1 MFDNLNISDELK
13 NLSEE
18 ERKYALDIL
27 GEISKKGSSKK
38 FDDLRYAD
46 YEEIPVDIY
55 TFLHDPNY
63 LGKGLINEEGKY
75 TVFPYWEK
83 KLKEVFPDNITTRY
97 NTFILS
103 GAIGLGKS
111 FIAVLCILYQLYRMM
126 CLKDPYIH
134 YGLQPIDK
142 ITFAFMNITL
152 DASKGV
158 GWDKAQSLLQAS
170 PWFMSKGTVS
180 GRDTL
185 VWQPPKGIELIAGSQ
200 SRHIIGR
207 AVFSAFFDEI
217 SFQLNQDVN
226 KQIEKAKTL
235 INTAQARMISRF
247 MHGEYNPT
255 LLLLAS
261 SKRTEQSFLETFIDT
276 KKKKESKTTLIV
288 DEPQWVIRTDK
299 DSPNKFYV
307 AVGNKFLDSEV
318 LPLNVSEADLDIY
331 RNRGFTLLKVP
342 MGYYEQFLDDIDI
355 ALTDCAGI
363 STSNTTRYISGPRLV
378 SVKNYNIK
386 NPFSKDIIE
395 VGNGLDDKTQYWDY
409 FDLNQIDPTLKSRPM
424 YIHLDM
430 SISGDK
436 TGIAGI
442 WIIGKKP
449 PAEGQQP
456 SKELYYRLAFSV
468 AIKAPK
474 GHQISF
480 EKNRQFIYW
489 LREQG
494 FNIKGVSTDT
504 FQSAD
509 LGQSLTAHHFNY
521 SIISVDRC
529 QDRVCLPYQYL
540 KSTIYEQRIEMYDS
554 KLLTDELIGL
564 ERDGN
569 GKIDHSPSGINS
581 KDTADALC
589 LDGDTKI
596 YTLSGK
602 NQTLRELYDN
612 PSDEWILAYNTDT
625 HKLEPVKIDAIV
637 NNGYKDNIVKLTF
650 DNGKEL
656 ICTDDHLLLD
666 RSGNYIQAK
675 DSLNVSLM
683 PFNYENKIMFKNR
696 DYRYVY
702 NPNSDMSSSGEYLHK
717 IVAESLL
724 HEDKINAKNR
734 CDSRQWVVIHHKD
747 CNRFNNCPENLE
759 YLTNVE
765 HSRQHVSLNSTDL
778 KRQQLSEA
786 AKRQLQ
792 NGSHSF
798 KNMSIEQ
805 RKLNGHNSMVRMNKS
820 DKHRYAVSASNK
832 KRVIAGMHNFQ
843 LNPQASQTN
852 EAKLKRYNTFKER
865 YGDFGFK
872 SAIIQQKCRE
882 ACLRNNGYDN
892 PRHSPILQHKMK
904 IARIKNAWNKIC
916 DHFSFDTNQHIS
928 LLDFKIYC
936 YQLSLSC
943 SSKIDDI
950 KEAGIP
956 IDISTYS
963 ESEYL
968 RLRRVGNCVR
978 TIIKKLGKDTFT
990 YTEFLDAYNK
1000 AITLNESNFRY
1011 RFKDCPSYDDIIKM
1025 GFKLYN
1031 HRVIKIEHVSGRE
1044 VFDIKLSKIH
1054 NFAICAGIFVHNCGA
1069 IWNASQHAEEFA
1081 FDYGENLNQIFQTN
1095 SNQANLTQDQVVVD
1109 FETEL
1114 KKAMDPRLKSHQQ
1127 NKPADTA
1134 FMDFGLGAAQPVGS
1148 QFLSDGILIW

>member
-1 MFDNLNISDELK
+1 
-13 NLSEE
+13 
-18 ERKYALDIL
+18 
-27 GEISKKGSSKK
+27 
-38 FDDLRYAD
+38 
-46 YEEIPVDIY
+46 
-55 TFLHDPNY
+55 
-63 LGKGLINEEGKY
+63 
-75 TVFPYWEK
+75 
-83 KLKEVFPDNITTRY
+83 
-97 NTFILS
+97 
-103 GAIGLGKS
+103 
-111 FIAVLCILYQLYRMM
+111 
-126 CLKDPYIH
+126 
-134 YGLQPIDK
+134 
-142 ITFAFMNITL
+142 
-152 DASKGV
+152 
-158 GWDKAQSLLQAS
+158 
-170 PWFMSKGTVS
+170 MSKGTVS

-235 INTAQARMISRF
+235 ISTAQARMISRF

-318 LPLNVSEADLDIY
+318 LPLNVSETDLDIY

-378 SVKNYNIK
+378 SVKNYNLK

-409 FDLNQIDPTLKSRPM
+409 FDLNQVDPILKSRPM

-442 WIIGKKP
+442 WIVGKKP
-449 PAEGQQP
+449 PTEGQQP

-569 GKIDHSPSGINS
+569 GRIDHSPSGINS

-589 LDGDTKI
+589 
-596 YTLSGK
+596 
-602 NQTLRELYDN
+602 
-612 PSDEWILAYNTDT
+612 
-625 HKLEPVKIDAIV
+625 
-637 NNGYKDNIVKLTF
+637 
-650 DNGKEL
+650 
-656 ICTDDHLLLD
+656 
-666 RSGNYIQAK
+666 
-675 DSLNVSLM
+675 
-683 PFNYENKIMFKNR
+683 
-696 DYRYVY
+696 
-702 NPNSDMSSSGEYLHK
+702 
-717 IVAESLL
+717 
-724 HEDKINAKNR
+724 
-734 CDSRQWVVIHHKD
+734 
-747 CNRFNNCPENLE
+747 
-759 YLTNVE
+759 
-765 HSRQHVSLNSTDL
+765 
-778 KRQQLSEA
+778 
-786 AKRQLQ
+786 
-792 NGSHSF
+792 GS
-798 KNMSIEQ
+798 
-805 RKLNGHNSMVRMNKS
+805 
-820 DKHRYAVSASNK
+820 
-832 KRVIAGMHNFQ
+832 
-843 LNPQASQTN
+843 
-852 EAKLKRYNTFKER
+852 
-865 YGDFGFK
+865 
-872 SAIIQQKCRE
+872 
-882 ACLRNNGYDN
+882 
-892 PRHSPILQHKMK
+892 
-904 IARIKNAWNKIC
+904 
-916 DHFSFDTNQHIS
+916 
-928 LLDFKIYC
+928 
-936 YQLSLSC
+936 
-943 SSKIDDI
+943 
-950 KEAGIP
+950 
-956 IDISTYS
+956 
-963 ESEYL
+963 
-968 RLRRVGNCVR
+968 
-978 TIIKKLGKDTFT
+978 
-990 YTEFLDAYNK
+990 
-1000 AITLNESNFRY
+1000 
-1011 RFKDCPSYDDIIKM
+1011 
-1025 GFKLYN
+1025 
-1031 HRVIKIEHVSGRE
+1031 
-1044 VFDIKLSKIH
+1044 
-1054 NFAICAGIFVHNCGA
+1054 

-1095 SNQANLTQDQVVVD
+1095 SNQANLTQEQVVVD

-1114 KKAMDPRLKSHQQ
+1114 KKAMDPRLKSQQ
-1127 NKPADTA
+1127 QTKPADTA

-1148 QFLSDGILIW
+1148 QFLGDGILIW

>member
-97 NTFILS
+97 NTFVLS

-170 PWFMSKGTVS
+170 PWFMSRGTVS

-318 LPLNVSEADLDIY
+318 LPLNVSETDLDIY

-442 WIIGKKP
+442 WIVGKKP

-494 FNIKGVSTDT
+494 FNIKGISTDT

-521 SIISVDRC
+521 SVISVDRC

-569 GKIDHSPSGINS
+569 GKIDHSPAGINS

-637 NNGYKDNIVKLTF
+637 NNGYKDNIVKLTL

-683 PFNYENKIMFKNR
+683 PFNYEDKIMFKNR

-734 CDSRQWVVIHHKD
+734 CDSGQWVVIHHKD

-832 KRVIAGMHNFQ
+832 KRVIAGVHNFQ

-882 ACLRNNGYDN
+882 ACLKNNGYDN

-904 IARIKNAWNKIC
+904 IARVKNAWNKIC

-1031 HRVIKIEHVSGRE
+1031 HRVIKIERVSGRE

-1054 NFAICAGIFVHNCGA
+1054 NFAVCAGIFVHNCGA

-1095 SNQANLTQDQVVVD
+1095 SNQANLTQEQVVVD

>member
-442 WIIGKKP
+442 WIVGKKP

-489 LREQG
+489 LRGQG

-625 HKLEPVKIDAIV
+625 YKLEPVKIDAII
-637 NNGYKDNIVKLTF
+637 NNGYKDNIVKLTL

-702 NPNSDMSSSGEYLHK
+702 N
-717 IVAESLL
+717 
-724 HEDKINAKNR
+724 
-734 CDSRQWVVIHHKD
+734 
-747 CNRFNNCPENLE
+747 
-759 YLTNVE
+759 
-765 HSRQHVSLNSTDL
+765 
-778 KRQQLSEA
+778 
-786 AKRQLQ
+786 
-792 NGSHSF
+792 
-798 KNMSIEQ
+798 
-805 RKLNGHNSMVRMNKS
+805 
-820 DKHRYAVSASNK
+820 
-832 KRVIAGMHNFQ
+832 
-843 LNPQASQTN
+843 
-852 EAKLKRYNTFKER
+852 
-865 YGDFGFK
+865 
-872 SAIIQQKCRE
+872 
-882 ACLRNNGYDN
+882 
-892 PRHSPILQHKMK
+892 
-904 IARIKNAWNKIC
+904 
-916 DHFSFDTNQHIS
+916 
-928 LLDFKIYC
+928 
-936 YQLSLSC
+936 
-943 SSKIDDI
+943 
-950 KEAGIP
+950 
-956 IDISTYS
+956 
-963 ESEYL
+963 
-968 RLRRVGNCVR
+968 
-978 TIIKKLGKDTFT
+978 
-990 YTEFLDAYNK
+990 
-1000 AITLNESNFRY
+1000 
-1011 RFKDCPSYDDIIKM
+1011 
-1025 GFKLYN
+1025 
-1031 HRVIKIEHVSGRE
+1031 HRVIKIERVSGRE

-1054 NFAICAGIFVHNCGA
+1054 NFAVCAGIFVHNCGA

-1095 SNQANLTQDQVVVD
+1095 SNQANLTQEQVVVD

>member
-442 WIIGKKP
+442 WIVGKKP

-602 NQTLRELYDN
+602 DQTLRELYDN

-637 NNGYKDNIVKLTF
+637 NNGYKDNIVKLTL

-683 PFNYENKIMFKNR
+683 PFNYEDKIMFKNR

-734 CDSRQWVVIHHKD
+734 CDSGQWVVIHHKD

-832 KRVIAGMHNFQ
+832 KRVIAGVHNFQ

-882 ACLRNNGYDN
+882 ACLKNNGYDN

-904 IARIKNAWNKIC
+904 IARVKNAWNKIC

-936 YQLSLSC
+936 YRLSLSC

-956 IDISTYS
+956 IDTSTYS

-1031 HRVIKIEHVSGRE
+1031 HRVIKIERVSGRE

-1054 NFAICAGIFVHNCGA
+1054 NFAVCAGIFVHNCGA

>member
-83 KLKEVFPDNITTRY
+83 KLEEVFPDNITTRY
-97 NTFILS
+97 NTFVLS

-318 LPLNVSEADLDIY
+318 LPLNVSETDLDIY

-409 FDLNQIDPTLKSRPM
+409 FDLNQIDPILKSRPM

-442 WIIGKKP
+442 WIVGKKP

-468 AIKAPK
+468 AVKAPK
-474 GHQISF
+474 GHQVSF

-589 LDGDTKI
+589 
-596 YTLSGK
+596 
-602 NQTLRELYDN
+602 
-612 PSDEWILAYNTDT
+612 
-625 HKLEPVKIDAIV
+625 
-637 NNGYKDNIVKLTF
+637 
-650 DNGKEL
+650 
-656 ICTDDHLLLD
+656 
-666 RSGNYIQAK
+666 
-675 DSLNVSLM
+675 
-683 PFNYENKIMFKNR
+683 
-696 DYRYVY
+696 
-702 NPNSDMSSSGEYLHK
+702 
-717 IVAESLL
+717 
-724 HEDKINAKNR
+724 
-734 CDSRQWVVIHHKD
+734 
-747 CNRFNNCPENLE
+747 
-759 YLTNVE
+759 
-765 HSRQHVSLNSTDL
+765 
-778 KRQQLSEA
+778 
-786 AKRQLQ
+786 
-792 NGSHSF
+792 GS
-798 KNMSIEQ
+798 
-805 RKLNGHNSMVRMNKS
+805 
-820 DKHRYAVSASNK
+820 
-832 KRVIAGMHNFQ
+832 
-843 LNPQASQTN
+843 
-852 EAKLKRYNTFKER
+852 
-865 YGDFGFK
+865 
-872 SAIIQQKCRE
+872 
-882 ACLRNNGYDN
+882 
-892 PRHSPILQHKMK
+892 
-904 IARIKNAWNKIC
+904 
-916 DHFSFDTNQHIS
+916 
-928 LLDFKIYC
+928 
-936 YQLSLSC
+936 
-943 SSKIDDI
+943 
-950 KEAGIP
+950 
-956 IDISTYS
+956 
-963 ESEYL
+963 
-968 RLRRVGNCVR
+968 
-978 TIIKKLGKDTFT
+978 
-990 YTEFLDAYNK
+990 
-1000 AITLNESNFRY
+1000 
-1011 RFKDCPSYDDIIKM
+1011 
-1025 GFKLYN
+1025 
-1031 HRVIKIEHVSGRE
+1031 
-1044 VFDIKLSKIH
+1044 
-1054 NFAICAGIFVHNCGA
+1054 

-1114 KKAMDPRLKSHQQ
+1114 KKAMDPRLKAQQQ
-1127 NKPADTA
+1127 NKPVDTA

>member
-637 NNGYKDNIVKLTF
+637 NNGYKDNIVKLTL